1 MKTEL
6 PVLVAFIV
14 GTIIVVSYFLNIP
27 TLQVT
32 AEALINWAVI
42 FSGFAL
48 GLGVINLLQV
58 HSKNIAMK
66 SSKWGLSVWLILV
79 MVVTFVIGIT
89 QGTQSPVY
97 SFMFNNVYTA
107 LGATVFAL
115 HAFFLPAAAFKAF
128 RITSL
133 ESGIFL
139 LAGVLVMLGQIGIGT
154 AIWDQFPAIKSWIM
168 NVPNSSAMRGITI
181 TAALGLASTG
191 LRIILGL
198 DRTYLGSAE

>member
-1 MKTEL
+1 
-6 PVLVAFIV
+6 
-14 GTIIVVSYFLNIP
+14 
-27 TLQVT
+27 
-32 AEALINWAVI
+32 
-42 FSGFAL
+42 
-48 GLGVINLLQV
+48 
-58 HSKNIAMK
+58 
-66 SSKWGLSVWLILV
+66 